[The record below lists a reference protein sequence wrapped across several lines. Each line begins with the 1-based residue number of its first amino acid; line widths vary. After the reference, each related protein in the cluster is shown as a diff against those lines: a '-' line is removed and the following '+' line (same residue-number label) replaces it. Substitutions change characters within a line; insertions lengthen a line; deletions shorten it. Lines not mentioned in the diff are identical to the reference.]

1 MESISFKSFL
11 IYCKKS
17 IKKALIVFLI
27 SLILMIV
34 LFSLLS
40 NFINTYNVRFLLHW
54 EGINESKYP
63 DGSGFIYYDLINE
76 ENLKSTK
83 NSSTKFEN
91 IDVDMMLENNDIS
104 ISNTKNENSLNEYKI
119 SVKTSYFK
127 NESIAK
133 DFLITLVEHE
143 LIGHIYSKL
152 DSLNL
157 ENYLLLIG
165 DETEYYDIVNYIF
178 KQQNYMEDYINSLM
192 SNSNNNSLTNIK
204 MDLYSFFENYDYN
217 LFLNEV
223 INNNYVR
230 NITTYKQKFTNKINS
245 IKKEINLNNLYIE
258 NLKSIGAVGDGS
270 DSVSTLIAEYV
281 IKNTYLNNELIY
293 LNNALNEALYD
304 EEFDNK
310 FNIYLEELNS
320 LVNSVES
327 KLRLSFKENIDF
339 YYLDTSK
346 ISFQGINLIVNI
358 FISFLLSIVLTF
370 IYLFMKLAWR
380 DNNEKFY

>member
-17 IKKALIVFLI
+17 IKKALIVFFI

-40 NFINTYNVRFLLHW
+40 NFINTYSVRFLLHW

-157 ENYLLLIG
+157 ENYLLLIE

-192 SNSNNNSLTNIK
+192 SNSNNNSLINIK

-230 NITTYKQKFTNKINS
+230 NITTYRQKFTNKINS
-245 IKKEINLNNLYIE
+245 ITKEINLNNLYIE

-293 LNNALNEALYD
+293 LNNVLNKALYD

-346 ISFQGINLIVNI
+346 ISFQGISLIVNI

>member
-133 DFLITLVEHE
+133 DFLTTLVEHE

-157 ENYLLLIG
+157 ENYLLLIE

-192 SNSNNNSLTNIK
+192 SNSNNNSLANIK

-230 NITTYKQKFTNKINS
+230 NITTYRQKFTNKINS
-245 IKKEINLNNLYIE
+245 INKEINLNNLYIE

-293 LNNALNEALYD
+293 LNNVLDEALYD

-346 ISFQGINLIVNI
+346 ISFQGISLIVNI

>member
-1 MESISFKSFL
+1 MESISFKSLL

-230 NITTYKQKFTNKINS
+230 NITTYRQKFTNKINS

-346 ISFQGINLIVNI
+346 ISFQGISLIVNI